1 LQYKLNHFISFRE
14 LVTTAL
20 AMLRVPLDLKLLTEV
35 LLLPLVVDRWVQ
47 TEQAVDDLGT
57 VVEAVVGVVVV
68 LVAVHYS

>member
-1 LQYKLNHFISFRE
+1 
-14 LVTTAL
+14 
-20 AMLRVPLDLKLLTEV
+20 MLRVPLDLKLLTEV